1 MKDKRRNSVANE
13 HPRPA
18 SFIPTCRDGEGAGG
32 GAICND
38 LTEDG
43 NCHYPDKSGQAEQP
57 YIRQS
62 EHRRST
68 CHADLY
74 AYGSHWERPNSVAG
88 GSNDYAYQHGN
99 HYPSFLC
106 NDHAD
111 NNYHYPYLF
120 RNARSHLK

>member
-38 LTEDG
+38 LAEDG
-43 NCHYPDKSGQAEQP
+43 NCHYEQP

-68 CHADLY
+68 CRADLY
-74 AYGSHWERPNSVAG
+74 ACGSHWERPNSVAG
-88 GSNDYAYQHGN
+88 GNNDHA
-99 HYPSFLC
+99 SFLC
-106 NDHAD
+106 YDHTHND
-111 NNYHYPYLF
+111 YHYPYLDDY
-120 RNARSHLK
+120 ARSHIK

>member
-62 EHRRST
+62 EHRRSA

-74 AYGSHWERPNSVAG
+74 AYGSHWERPNSVASR
-88 GSNDYAYQHGN
+88 SNAHA
-99 HYPSFLC
+99 SFLC
-106 NDHAD
+106 YDHTHNDD
-111 NNYHYPYLF
+111 YYPYLF
-120 RNARSHLK
+120 RNARSYLK